1 MVQLSSHERVTAAMI
16 GGSAEAH
23 GHLHRL
29 TLAEALAEVLTC
41 LDDTRI
47 DPERRALVLAEAAA
61 GYTPAATDRPEHAR
75 ALAVLVTAGADVAQA
90 EQVWRERH
98 RAGRSAGEWRV

>member
-29 TLAEALAEVLTC
+29 TLAG
-41 LDDTRI
+41 
-47 DPERRALVLAEAAA
+47 PW
-61 GYTPAATDRPEHAR
+61 PK
-75 ALAVLVTAGADVAQA
+75 
-90 EQVWRERH
+90 
-98 RAGRSAGEWRV
+98 S